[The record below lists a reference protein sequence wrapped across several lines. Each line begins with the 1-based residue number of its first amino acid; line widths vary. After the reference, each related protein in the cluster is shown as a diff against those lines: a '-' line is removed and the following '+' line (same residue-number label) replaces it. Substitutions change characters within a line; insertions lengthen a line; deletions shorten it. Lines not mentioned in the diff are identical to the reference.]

1 VQFAKKTG
9 DYAVLSHA
17 DICILALTHSLHVH
31 EKALSE
37 SHPEHASFTDAAPT
51 SSDILSATPNDVKS
65 AENDAAEENGENAR
79 DSQADENS
87 EAEAIADPSG
97 VVEDEA
103 DGDVQVP
110 PTSPSDTLLD
120 AHGEN
125 DEDEEREPLDI
136 ELQRVEDTT
145 EDTTENRQPS
155 TSSETGPSD
164 QPLHE
169 DPSDEDDGE
178 GEWITPQNVAL
189 HKSRALELL
198 PSDGG
203 TGKKGR
209 RRREENELVLAGCM
223 TGDFAVQNVLLQMG
237 LTLVGTEGKRIQK
250 VKSWVLRC
258 HACFK

>member
-37 SHPEHASFTDAAPT
+37 SRTETASVTDAAPT
-51 SSDILSATPNDVKS
+51 SSDELSATPNDVKS

-79 DSQADENS
+79 NLHADENG
-87 EAEAIADPSG
+87 EAEAITDSSG

-136 ELQRVEDTT
+136 ELQRVEG
-145 EDTTENRQPS
+145 TTENRQPS
-155 TSSETGPSD
+155 TTSETEQSD

-203 TGKKGR
+203 AGKKGR
-209 RRREENELVLAGCM
+209 RRKEENELVLAGCM